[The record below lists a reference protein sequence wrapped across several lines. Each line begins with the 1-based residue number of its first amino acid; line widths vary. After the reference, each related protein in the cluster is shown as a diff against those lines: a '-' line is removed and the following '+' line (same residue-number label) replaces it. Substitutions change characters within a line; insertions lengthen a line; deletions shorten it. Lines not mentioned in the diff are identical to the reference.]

1 VETHASSWSELRFEM
16 EIPAESGPSSPVP
29 VASATR
35 QSGERRLAPFLASA
49 LFLPAAI
56 VVGNFVIGVLT
67 PITLGPEDDMLLIDR
82 VWRFVQGYHLGTDFH
97 DPAGFGP
104 FQVAAILWRLL
115 GPHYYVVR
123 ASADL
128 FALVIVLCSSIVA
141 TRQLRH
147 APGLAALFCITVAY
161 EASGPS
167 IYGWIRDF
175 GMSLFHD
182 RLLMS
187 GLSVLF
193 VQSFANDLDS
203 RGERNYIDDF
213 IAAFLLNILFLV
225 KISGLVL
232 GLAIVVVGCIVRGR
246 FSRSLAD
253 IPLVLLFLAVM
264 VAIDFLITGT
274 SLFPVI
280 QEYRLAAQARAGSYS
295 VLDALWFASLLRVF
309 GVVVLMAFYVVSRP
323 GRETSGNLWRCF
335 FIIAFFWVCQV
346 ALNMSNSSLPALIF
360 LAPAAAVAIVTWA
373 DTSDTASFWE
383 PLWSKFQPR
392 RLHELSARE
401 AIPLLILAMVL
412 APEALASL
420 RAVELDYSIS
430 SVTAKPIRVTANKG
444 ITFKLLLH
452 EPEVTGFAP
461 SINRAIRAIEG
472 LGASRDKIA
481 NLDFMNPFPALL
493 LSPAPKGVSVY
504 WNFGNNVPIGYKP
517 GWQEIIGDACIITE
531 PKHGVAAGFYSKP
544 LIDAVQPHLTSAFTL
559 VYEDELWK
567 IWKHRGGC
575 GTTGASSR

>member
-1 VETHASSWSELRFEM
+1 M
-16 EIPAESGPSSPVP
+16 QIPAESGPSFSGPA
-29 VASATR
+29 ASVKR
-35 QSGERRLAPFLASA
+35 ENGERRLAPFFA
-49 LFLPAAI
+49 LTLLLPAAI

-67 PITLGPEDDMLLIDR
+67 PITLSPEDDMMFMDP

-97 DPAGFGP
+97 DPFGFGP
-104 FQVAAILWRLL
+104 FQLAALLWRLI
-115 GPHYYVVR
+115 GPHYYVLR
-123 ASADL
+123 AAADL
-128 FALVIVLCSSIVA
+128 FALVIVLCGSVVA

-193 VQSFANDLDS
+193 VQSFANDLGS
-203 RGERNYIDDF
+203 RQERNYIDNF
-213 IAAFLLNILFLV
+213 TAAILLNILFLV

-232 GLAIVVVGCIVRGR
+232 GLAIVVGGCIVRGR
-246 FSRSLAD
+246 FSRSLFD
-253 IPLVLLFLAVM
+253 VSLVLLFLAVM

-274 SLFPVI
+274 SLLPVI

-309 GVVVLMAFYVVSRP
+309 GVVVLMALYVVSQP
-323 GRETSGNLWRCF
+323 GRGSSRNLWRCF
-335 FIIAFFWVCQV
+335 LIIAFFWVCQV
-346 ALNMSNSSLPALIF
+346 ALNMSNSSTPALIF
-360 LAPAAAVAIVTWA
+360 LAPAAAVALVTWT
-373 DTSDTASFWE
+373 DTTDTAAFWE
-383 PLWSKFQPR
+383 QLLSRFHPR
-392 RLHELSARE
+392 RLHEISARQ
-401 AIPLLILAMVL
+401 ALPLLILAMVL

-420 RAVELDYSIS
+420 RAVELDYSVS
-430 SVTAKPIRVTANKG
+430 SGTAMPITVTANKG
-444 ITFKLLLH
+444 ISFKLLLH
-452 EPEVTGFAP
+452 EPEVTDFAP

-472 LGASRDKIA
+472 LGASRDTIA

-504 WNFGNNVPIGYKP
+504 WDFGNNVPIGYKP
-517 GWQEIIGDACIITE
+517 AWQEIIGDACIITE
-531 PKHGVAAGFYSKP
+531 PKHGVAAGFYSRP
-544 LIDAVQPHLTSAFTL
+544 LVDAVQPHLTSAFAL
-559 VYEDELWK
+559 VYEDELWR
-567 IWKHRGGC
+567 IWKNRGGC
-575 GTTGASSR
+575 DATGRSSG